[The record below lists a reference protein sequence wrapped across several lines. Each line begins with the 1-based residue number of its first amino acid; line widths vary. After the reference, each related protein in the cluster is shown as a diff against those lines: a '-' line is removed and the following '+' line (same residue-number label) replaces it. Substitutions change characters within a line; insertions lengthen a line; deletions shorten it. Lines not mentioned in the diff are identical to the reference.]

1 MLFSNVTI
9 SVIVQSSDEKQAA
22 DEQIRSKLELN
33 QDLRLWS
40 CRVCAYSHSRK
51 EVVTKHVDTKHMNMM
66 YSCDYCQ
73 RLSPTQHA
81 LKEHLRTSHKD
92 AVTNNC
98 SYSTY

>member
-1 MLFSNVTI
+1 M
-9 SVIVQSSDEKQAA
+9 IVQSSDEKQAA

-33 QDLRLWS
+33 QDLRLWL
-40 CRVCAYSHSRK
+40 CRVCSYSHSRK
-51 EVVTKHVDTKHMNMM
+51 EVVTKHVDTKHMNLM

-92 AVTNNC
+92 AVSNNC